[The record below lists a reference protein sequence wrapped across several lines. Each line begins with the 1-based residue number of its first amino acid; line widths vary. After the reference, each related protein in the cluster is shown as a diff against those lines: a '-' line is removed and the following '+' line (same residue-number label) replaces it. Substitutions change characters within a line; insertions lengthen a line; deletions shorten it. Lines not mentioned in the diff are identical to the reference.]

1 MKKHSRI
8 KGLFT
13 LDKLFICD
21 TIEVQ
26 KGITMT
32 IRELIKE
39 LLKDELKLDDE
50 IRFYYKIQ
58 DDELVGCF
66 FESIAYRDRVEFT
79 IQEDNYIERTNN
91 DKR

>member
-1 MKKHSRI
+1 
-8 KGLFT
+8 
-13 LDKLFICD
+13 
-21 TIEVQ
+21 
-26 KGITMT
+26 MT

-66 FESIAYRDRVEFT
+66 FESVAYRDRVEFT
-79 IQEDNYIERTNN
+79 IQEEDYT
-91 DKR
+91 